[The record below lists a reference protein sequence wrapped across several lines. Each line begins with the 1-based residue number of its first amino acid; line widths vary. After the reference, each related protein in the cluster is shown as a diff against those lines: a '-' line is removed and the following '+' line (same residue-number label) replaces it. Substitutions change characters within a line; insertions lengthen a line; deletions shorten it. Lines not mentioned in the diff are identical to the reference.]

1 MLKNIILWNVGG
13 IRRAELSFGP
23 GLTVITGES
32 GAGKSSVVRAL
43 ELVAGK
49 RGAGQLLRAGEEEG
63 GAEAR
68 FLVAEEHRSLFQELD
83 DELQPDGDG
92 ELLVRRVLRENRSRV
107 SLQGVQIPLTTYA
120 LAAGRLI
127 HIQSQFAQMELLDE
141 GRQLAMVDSCTAAS
155 VQETATELRRVF
167 EQAQSCDR
175 ELRAMTAR
183 RAEVERRYAN
193 ANEVL
198 SLVRRVAPEPGLE
211 SRLEGELST
220 LSHRIAQRER
230 AKMNLDRLDGG
241 LSDQGLLSYARGAF
255 ESLWDILPEEQ
266 RRDTQRTVDSALR
279 VLEEAAEAAREA
291 VETGDEDAQE
301 RDRVEAHLGAL
312 RRLKRL
318 SGTVDEEGLLGYCRD
333 AAENLEW
340 LEKSYPQLEDL
351 SRESRELRRQAS
363 ALAMKLRQ
371 GRREAAA
378 ALEGRVNALLED
390 LAMGENTFEV
400 HFRELDKLRR
410 GGADEVEFS
419 LRSGQR
425 TGRVDKVASGGE
437 LSRLLLALQLS
448 LSDEWLPPTL
458 VFDEVEAGLGGRA
471 AVLAGRKLKELSRR
485 CQVLLVTHEASI
497 AALGDAHIL
506 IQRSESKLGEGLRD
520 PENPMQG
527 ESQVRFIEGEER
539 VREIARMLSGSPDL
553 EEAQEHARTLLG
565 A

>member
-1 MLKNIILWNVGG
+1 MLRDLTLWNVGG

-63 GAEAR
+63 GTEAR
-68 FLVAEEHRSLFQELD
+68 FLIAEGHRSLFRELD
-83 DELQPDGDG
+83 DNLRPDGEG

-107 SLQGVQIPLTTYA
+107 SLQGVQIPLATYA
-120 LAAGRLI
+120 LAAGRLL

-141 GRQLAMVDSCTAAS
+141 GRQLAMIDSCTAAS
-155 VQETATELRRVF
+155 VQETAAELRRIF
-167 EQAQSCDR
+167 EQAQTCDR

-183 RAEVERRYAN
+183 RAEVERCYAN

-211 SRLEGELST
+211 ARLEGELSA
-220 LSHRIAQRER
+220 LNRRISQREK
-230 AKMNLDRLDGG
+230 AQMNLDRLDGG
-241 LSDQGLLSYARGAF
+241 LSEQGLLSHVRGAF
-255 ESLWDILPEEQ
+255 DSLLDILPEEQ
-266 RRDTQRTVDSALR
+266 RRDTQRAASEALR
-279 VLEEAAEAAREA
+279 VLEEAVETARES
-291 VETGDEDAQE
+291 VETGDEDVQE

-312 RRLKRL
+312 RRLRRL
-318 SGTVDEEGLLGYCRD
+318 SGTADEEGLLAWCHD
-333 AAENLEW
+333 AGESLEW
-340 LEKSYPQLEDL
+340 LEKSYPQLEEL

-363 ALAMKLRQ
+363 ALAMELRR
-371 GRREAAA
+371 GRREAAL
-378 ALEGRVNALLED
+378 ALEGRVNALLKD

-410 GGADEVEFS
+410 GGADEVEFT

-425 TGRVDKVASGGE
+425 AGRVDKVASGGE

-471 AVLAGRKLKELSRR
+471 AVLAGMKLKELSRR

-506 IQRSESKLGEGLRD
+506 IQRSA
-520 PENPMQG
+520 QG
-527 ESQVRFIEGEER
+527 ESQVRFIDGEER

-553 EEAQEHARTLLG
+553 EEAQKHARTLLG
-565 A
+565 AI

>member
-1 MLKNIILWNVGG
+1 MLRDLTLWNVGG

-68 FLVAEEHRSLFQELD
+68 FLVAEEHRSPFLELD
-83 DELQPDGDG
+83 EALRPDGEG

-107 SLQGVQIPLTTYA
+107 SLQGVQIPLATYA
-120 LAAGRLI
+120 LAAGGLI

-141 GRQLAMVDSCTAAS
+141 ARQLAMVDSCTSVAVQNSAA
-155 VQETATELRRVF
+155 ELRRVF
-167 EQAQSCDR
+167 ERAQASDR

-183 RAEVERRYAN
+183 RTEVERRYVN
-193 ANEVL
+193 AGEVL
-198 SLVRRVAPEPGLE
+198 SLVRRVGPEPGLE
-211 SRLEGELST
+211 SRLEGELSE
-220 LSHRIAQRER
+220 LNRRIAQREKAR
-230 AKMNLDRLDGG
+230 INLDRLDGG
-241 LSDQGLLSYARGAF
+241 LSEQGLLNGVRGAF
-255 ESLWDILPEEQ
+255 DSLQDILPEEQ
-266 RRDTQRTVDSALR
+266 RPETMRAVGEGLR
-279 VLEEAAEAAREA
+279 LLEEA
-291 VETGDEDAQE
+291 VETARESVETGDGDTQE

-312 RRLKRL
+312 RRLRRL
-318 SGTVDEEGLLGYCRD
+318 SGTADEEGLLAWCRD
-333 AAENLEW
+333 AGESLEW
-340 LEKSYPQLEDL
+340 LEKSYHRLEEL
-351 SRESRELRRQAS
+351 TRESHGLRKQANVLAMELRRGRKEAAS
-363 ALAMKLRQ
+363 AL
-371 GRREAAA
+371 ES
-378 ALEGRVNALLED
+378 RVNALLAD

-400 HFRELDKLRR
+400 CFRDLNKLRR
-410 GGADEVEFS
+410 SGADEVEFT

-425 TGRVDKVASGGE
+425 AGRVDKVASGGE

-458 VFDEVEAGLGGRA
+458 VFDEVEAGLGGKA

-506 IQRSESKLGEGLRD
+506 IQRFDARSGL
-520 PENPMQG
+520 PGG
-527 ESQVRFIEGEER
+527 ESQVRFIDGEER

-553 EEAQEHARTLLG
+553 EEAQKHARTLLE
-565 A
+565 AQRQVV

>member
-1 MLKNIILWNVGG
+1 MLRDLTLWNVGG

-68 FLVAEEHRSLFQELD
+68 FLISEEHLPLFRELD
-83 DELQPDGDG
+83 DALQPDDDG

-107 SLQGVQIPLTTYA
+107 SLQGVQIPLATYA

-141 GRQLAMVDSCTAAS
+141 GRQLAMVDSCTAAP
-155 VQETATELRRVF
+155 VQETAAELRRIF
-167 EQAQSCDR
+167 ERAQASDR
-175 ELRAMTAR
+175 ELRAMTNR
-183 RAEVERRYAN
+183 RSEVERRYTN

-198 SLVRRVAPEPGLE
+198 SLVRHVAPEAGLE
-211 SRLEGELST
+211 SRLEGELSA
-220 LSHRIAQRER
+220 LSRRIARREK
-230 AKMNLDRLDGG
+230 AQINLDRLDGG
-241 LSDQGLLSYARGAF
+241 LSEQGLLSHVRGAF
-255 ESLWDILPEEQ
+255 DSLLDILPDEQ
-266 RRDTQRTVDSALR
+266 RQDIQRTIDESLR
-279 VLEEAAEAAREA
+279 ALEEAAETAREA
-291 VETGDEDAQE
+291 AMSSDEDNQE
-301 RDRVEAHLGAL
+301 RDRVETHLGAL
-312 RRLKRL
+312 RRLRRL
-318 SGTVDEEGLLGYCRD
+318 SGTADEEGLLAWCRD
-333 AAENLEW
+333 AQESLEW
-340 LEKSYPQLEDL
+340 LEKSYPQLEEL

-363 ALAMKLRQ
+363 ALAMELRR
-371 GRREAAA
+371 GRREAAV
-378 ALEGRVNALLED
+378 ALEHRVNALLED
-390 LAMGENTFEV
+390 LAMGGNTFEV

-410 GGADEVEFS
+410 GGADEVEFN
-419 LRSGQR
+419 LCSGQR

-506 IQRSESKLGEGLRD
+506 IQRSSQGEFLSSGD
-520 PENPMQG
+520 ISASGG
-527 ESQVRFIEGEER
+527 ESQVRPIEGEER